1 MKEIN
6 YEEKIIYRAMYCL
19 RFLYRD
25 SHDALGETEVS
36 IPSPN
41 PLQKGIKK
49 WVSVR

>member
-25 SHDALGETEVS
+25 SHDASGETEVS

-41 PLQKGIKK
+41 LLQIGIQKYG
-49 WVSVR
+49 